1 MDTVQEAIPPPTRHL
16 GTPNPT
22 PKMVSTARPAPRPAT
37 TLVPR
42 MASTTTPSPQPTPTQ
57 STPSNKDSKHGNN
70 NNNNNNTPSSYY
82 YASLVRYW
90 GPQWK
95 SPEPEKSQQLLTAA
109 VLVFTSLVMLYYVS
123 QRYFLCERCPPS
135 SEGHYVFLFLLKL
148 FCAGYQIYLGGEH
161 AELRLGAYDTPF
173 RAHQP
178 VHAGLTFVC
187 LVLLARTVGLGYE
200 LDLGILLYALEFWYW
215 AAYWVEW

>member
-57 STPSNKDSKHGNN
+57 STPSNKDSKHG